1 MPTSERSSRTVAE
14 HVAVSAAL
22 LPVLLILRVYEV
34 AIVRASHVLPSD
46 ASVAVLRGIAA
57 DAGLVLWTGAL
68 LAIPLLPLGRSRP
81 LLANRIHRVVL
92 AAVATLQVML
102 LQYLAV
108 TLVPLGADVFG
119 YSTSDIAE
127 TVMSSHGM
135 GVLALLPLAIAA
147 GATWWLTGLARRI
160 RVSRPVAMTFFVLAA
175 VTAVVPRL
183 VNAQRRSFAS
193 DAGYFLSVNTTS
205 YFAADAARHF
215 VGRAYSGAGP
225 DGGPTL
231 TGYPLLHR
239 SADTDVLGPLLS
251 STTVRPNIVLV
262 VVEGLGRDFVGS
274 GARYG
279 GFTPF
284 LDSLTTQSLY
294 WNNFLSTSGRTF
306 GVLPGLL
313 ASLPPAEGGFM
324 ELGAHMPRHMSLV
337 SLLKAR
343 GYATSYFTGT
353 DGHFDM
359 IDLFMGRQ
367 GVDSFI
373 DASRFGPGYER
384 QPAGEGG
391 FSWGYGDRELFR
403 RSFESHAA
411 AQAQP
416 RLDVFLTITT
426 HEPFI
431 PPQQA
436 AYEARFRSR
445 LASLTA
451 SASRR
456 AEYEKYH
463 AVFET
468 LLYLDDA
475 LRYWLGEY
483 AKRPEYRNTIF
494 IITGDHR
501 LIPIPP
507 DSRIDRYR
515 VPFIIF
521 SPMVRAPRTFSSVS
535 SHLDV
540 TPTLLAYLHRTYG
553 MTFPDSVAWQGTGLD
568 TTTSFRNG
576 HALALMRTKSEVDE
590 YLDGLNFLS
599 GDEVFSVDA
608 DLHLTPV
615 ADSRVQATL
624 RAKLTRLM
632 QVSRYVTTGDRLF
645 PATASDSVAASM
657 VRKQDSAFA
666 KLALTDSA
674 PEALFATARSAAL
687 SGNYDRAR
695 VILEK
700 LLRDRP
706 GYHDARALYGRTFA
720 WQRRFDEARPILI
733 DLVQRAPEYAD
744 GYSALV
750 DVELWSGNAT
760 AALKRVD
767 EALVRFPGNPDLEAR
782 KVRAL
787 DLARSAKP
795 K

>member
-1 MPTSERSSRTVAE
+1 MPTSDTRSRTVE
-14 HVAVSAAL
+14 EYVAVSAAL
-22 LPVLLILRVYEV
+22 LPVLLLLRAYEV
-34 AIVRASHVLPSD
+34 VVVRASHLLPSD
-46 ASVAVLRGIAA
+46 APLAMLDGIRA
-57 DAGLVLWTGAL
+57 DVGLVLWAGAL
-68 LAIPLLPLGRSRP
+68 MAIPLLSLARVRP
-81 LLANRIHRVVL
+81 QLAGRIHRVLL
-92 AAVATLQVML
+92 ACIATVHVML
-102 LQYLAV
+102 VQYFAV
-108 TLVPLGADVFG
+108 TLVPLGADLFG
-119 YSTSDIAE
+119 YSLSDIAE
-127 TVMSSHGM
+127 TTKSSHGV
-135 GVLALLPLAIAA
+135 GALALLPLAIAA
-147 GATWWLTGLARRI
+147 GVTWGLTGVARRLRI
-160 RVSRPVAMTFFVLAA
+160 SRRVAIGFFVLAA
-175 VTAVVPRL
+175 VTALVPRL
-183 VNAQRRSFAS
+183 VNADRRSFAS
-193 DAGYFLSVNTTS
+193 DAGYFLSVNATS
-205 YFAADAARHF
+205 YFTGEAARHF
-215 VGRAYSGAGP
+215 LGRVPGGAGR
-225 DGGPTL
+225 GEGPAL
-231 TGYPLLHR
+231 AGYPLLHR
-239 SADTDVLGPLLS
+239 TADTDVLGPLLGS
-251 STTVRPNIVLV
+251 STVRPNIVLV
-262 VVEGLGRDFVGS
+262 VVEGLGRDFVGA

-284 LDSLTTQSLY
+284 LDSLTTQGLY

-359 IDLFMGRQ
+359 IDVFMARQ

-403 RSFESHAA
+403 RSFASHAA
-411 AQAQP
+411 SQTQP

-431 PPQQA
+431 PPERA
-436 AYEARFRSR
+436 AYEARFRGR
-445 LASLTA
+445 LASLA
-451 SASRR
+451 SSASQR

-483 AKRPEYRNTIF
+483 AKRPEYRKTIF

-515 VPFIIF
+515 VPFLIF
-521 SPMVRAPRTFSSVS
+521 SPMVKQPRTFSSVS

-540 TPTLLAYLHRTYG
+540 TPTLLAHLHRAYG
-553 MTFPDSVAWQGTGLD
+553 MTFPDSVAWQGAGID
-568 TTTSFRNG
+568 TTSSFRNG
-576 HALALMRTKSEVDE
+576 HSLALMRTKSEVDE
-590 YLDGLNFLS
+590 YLDGLVFLS
-599 GDEVFSVDA
+599 GEELFSVGDG
-608 DLHLTPV
+608 LRLSPL
-615 ADSRVQATL
+615 ADSHVQATL
-624 RAKLTRLM
+624 RSRLTRLM
-632 QVSRYVTTGDRLF
+632 QVSRYATTGDRLL
-645 PATASDSVAASM
+645 PATASDSAAANLA
-657 VRKQDSAFA
+657 RRQDSAFA
-666 KLALTDSA
+666 QLALGDTV
-674 PEALFATARSAAL
+674 PEALFAIARSAAV
-687 SGNYDRAR
+687 SGQYDRAR

-706 GYHDARALYGRTFA
+706 GYQDARALYGRTFA
-720 WQRRFDEARPILI
+720 WQRRFDDARPILL
-733 DLVQRAPEYAD
+733 DLVLRAPDYAD

-760 AALKRVD
+760 AALTRVN
-767 EALVRFPGNPDLEAR
+767 EALARFPGNADLEAQ

-795 K
+795 R